1 MNAQAI
7 QNAIDALVLDRADI
21 AAKRTANA
29 DDITR
34 LTDKRELLTGKAD
47 SLDRAITALEV
58 LKTVTAV

>member
-21 AAKRTANA
+21 AAKRIANA

-34 LTDKRELLTGKAD
+34 LTDKREILSGKAE
-47 SLDRAITALEV
+47 SLDKAIAALEV

>member
-7 QNAIDALVLDRADI
+7 QSAIDALVLDRADI

-34 LTDKRELLTGKAD
+34 LTDKRELLTNKAA
-47 SLDRAITALEV
+47 SLDQAIAALEDLKTAL
-58 LKTVTAV
+58 AV